1 MFSPVWA
8 NNVISFDPI
17 ANYSLTF
24 ALLMDLLPVLS
35 CARILSIGTGQCS
48 SVTWKKSNIQR
59 CSWVGS
65 SCMGKKLYPSPNQHI
80 IHSLILSHHTQ
91 VSHFSVQ
98 SHQSPPHFLSFH
110 IIYAIPLVYGPHL
123 QSVHKKSIGFI

>member
-17 ANYSLTF
+17 ASYSLTF

-48 SVTWKKSNIQR
+48 SATWKKSNIQR
-59 CSWVGS
+59 CYWVGS
-65 SCMGKKLYPSPNQHI
+65 SCMGKTTLPQPKPAHYPLPYSVTSHSGLTLFSTISSITSPFPILSYHI
-80 IHSLILSHHTQ
+80 CHSLSLWTT
-91 VSHFSVQ
+91 
-98 SHQSPPHFLSFH
+98 PAKCP
-110 IIYAIPLVYGPHL
+110 
-123 QSVHKKSIGFI
+123 